1 MHKPPL
7 RPQIIAAYFALTH
20 TMFFMLHH
28 RLLFFSAYRVNR
40 KFTWIPL
47 TVKGYG
53 FCLSGFMCLLFTTFT
68 AIGQATFPVTDP
80 YQQFFEA
87 RQWFNEGNYGLS
99 YPVFKE
105 LDRKMASGEIT
116 ERQLQQDEVRFYTIA
131 CELMQGNIAAER
143 HAAAYLEGNNT
154 PVYKAEL
161 GYYSGMYYFGKEQ
174 FDKASDAFGKTNADI
189 LAESHKT
196 RMQFA
201 YGYSL
206 LTQRRF
212 KEAKPLLNEARLKP
226 GSGNFIDANYYYGL
240 LAYNDGE
247 YSEAIRCF
255 EIAGNAPIYQPLAP
269 YYNASIQYALGNK
282 EKGLELAEKALKQGN
297 QFYDKE
303 LNQLIGHAYFEKG
316 DYIKATP
323 YLENYVNSAIKVK
336 REDLYELAFCYY
348 QQKNWKKSIEMFRPL
363 SDGKDSLS
371 QHAMYLLGDAYL
383 KTNDKANAKTAFRF
397 CAANTSNPVIREQ
410 SLFNDGKLSH
420 DLGFDAEATQILKQF
435 INEYPKSEHAAEARD
450 LLVASLSNTS
460 NYKEALTLYE
470 GLPNKGPAGQ
480 RVYPRLLYNR
490 AQEEINDRRLEEAEK
505 LLDKA
510 IKAPYNEEVL
520 PLAKFW
526 KGELAFFKKEYN
538 DAVKYMGEYL
548 ARPVVAGETNTAN
561 AKYTIA
567 YSHLLSGQYGLAE
580 KGFEGLINAREF
592 SPSQV
597 EDVKMR
603 YADACYMQKNFSR
616 AKPVYSEAADHKSDF
631 ADYATYQL
639 GMIAGAEN
647 KAQQKISLL
656 QGVDKNFPSS
666 LLAPVANLEIANTLL
681 GEEKYRDALPWL
693 TKVLSA
699 KGGDNLKPEALLKQ
713 GLAYYN
719 LENSNEA
726 LNSFK
731 LLLGRYGDSPEAEEA
746 IDNVRSIFIEQGKPN
761 DFIAFMKG
769 SGRDLDKNTAD
780 SLSFVAAE
788 LQLGEGKKDQAL
800 KGLLAYLNDYPEG
813 RYAVQANWYT
823 AELYRD
829 RKDLKNAIPFYEKL
843 VSLAPN
849 KHAEASM
856 LQAARYYYFEQKNY
870 SRATEF
876 YNALADNA
884 SNQDNKVEALR
895 GLVRCHYYTGA
906 YEAATRYASE
916 LLGQRG
922 IGTDDK
928 IFSNL
933 VLGKNAQQQ
942 GNFSEAIRYFKE
954 VANLNKAEYGAE
966 ARFEIAASLFNQQK
980 WEEAENAAFE
990 TIKKSGSYVVWVTR
1004 SYLLLGDI
1012 YHKQKDYFN
1021 AKATYKSVAENA
1033 QIEALKDEAYRK
1045 LTVVE
1050 KEEKEQSKISQ

>member
-1 MHKPPL
+1 MFNNKFLFCSKHSGKGENTGRCITFQHVFL
-7 RPQIIAAYFALTH
+7 RVLVIYLWVFNYLIA
-20 TMFFMLHH
+20 
-28 RLLFFSAYRVNR
+28 S
-40 KFTWIPL
+40 
-47 TVKGYG
+47 
-53 FCLSGFMCLLFTTFT
+53 
-68 AIGQATFPVTDP
+68 GQATFPVTDP

-87 RQWFNEGNYGLS
+87 RQWFTEGNYGLS

-105 LDRKMASGEIT
+105 LERRMANGELR
-116 ERQLQQDEVRFYTIA
+116 ERQLQYDEVRFYTIA

-143 HAAAYLEGNNT
+143 HATEYLNGNNT
-154 PVYKAEL
+154 PVYKAQL
-161 GYYSGMYYFGKEQ
+161 GYYAGTYYFTKEQ
-174 FDKASDAFGKTNADI
+174 FNKACEAFSKTSADALPAN
-189 LAESHKT
+189 HKS

-212 KEAKPLLNEARLKP
+212 KEAKPLLNEARLDA

-240 LAYNDGE
+240 LAYNDRD
-247 YSEAIRCF
+247 YNEAIRCF
-255 EIAGNAPIYQPLAP
+255 EIAGNAPVYQPLAP

-282 EKGLELAEKALKQGN
+282 EKGLELAEKALRQGN
-297 QFYDKE
+297 QFYEKE

-316 DYIKATP
+316 DYPKATP
-323 YLENYVNSAIKVK
+323 FLENYVNASTKVK
-336 REDLYELAFCYY
+336 REDLYELAYCYY
-348 QQKNWKKSIEMFRPL
+348 QQKNWKKSIEMFKPL

-397 CAANTSNPVIREQ
+397 CAANTSNPVIREY
-410 SLFNDGKLSH
+410 SMFNDGKLSH
-420 DLGFDAEATQILKQF
+420 DLGFDAEATQILKNF
-435 INEYPKSEHAAEARD
+435 LSDYPKSENVAEARD

-460 NYKEALTLYE
+460 NYKEALALYE
-470 GLPNKGPAGQ
+470 SLPNKGPAGQ

-490 AQEEINDRRLEEAEK
+490 AQEELNDRRLDEAEK

-510 IKAPYNEEVL
+510 IAAPNNEDVL

-526 KGELAFFKKEYN
+526 KGELAFFKKEYEP
-538 DAVKYMGEYL
+538 AIKYMNDYL
-548 ARPVVAGETNTAN
+548 AIPIVAGEANRAN
-561 AKYTIA
+561 AKYTVA
-567 YSHLLSGQYGLAE
+567 YSQLLRGQYGAAE
-580 KGFEGLINAREF
+580 KGFEELVNAKEF
-592 SPSQV
+592 SPAQK

-603 YADACYMQKNFSR
+603 YADACYMQKNFGR
-616 AKPVYSEAADHKSDF
+616 AKPLYNDAADRKTDF
-631 ADYATYQL
+631 ADYALYQL

-647 KAQQKISLL
+647 KSQQKISLL
-656 QGVDKNFPSS
+656 QSVDKSYPAS
-666 LLAPVANLEIANTLL
+666 LLAPVANLEIANTYL
-681 GEEKYRDALPWL
+681 GDEKYRDALPWL
-693 TKVLSA
+693 AKVLSA
-699 KGGDNLKPEALLKQ
+699 KGTENLKPEALLKQ

-719 LENSNEA
+719 LDNSTEA
-726 LNSFK
+726 LSSFK
-731 LLLGRYGDSPEAEEA
+731 LLLNRYGDSPEAEEA

-761 DFIAFMKG
+761 DFIAFMKA
-769 SGRDLDKNTAD
+769 SGRDLDRSTAD

-788 LQLGEGKKDQAL
+788 IQLSEGKRDMAL
-800 KGLLAYLNDYPEG
+800 KGLLKYLEDYPDG
-813 RYAVQANWYT
+813 RYMVQANWYT

-829 RKDLKNAIPFYEKL
+829 KKDLKSGISFYEKL

-856 LQAARYYYFEQKNY
+856 LQAARYYYFDQKNY
-870 SRATEF
+870 SRAIEF
-876 YNALADNA
+876 YNGLAENA
-884 SNQDNKVEALR
+884 SSQDNKVEALR

-906 YEAATRYASE
+906 YEAATRYAND

-933 VLGKNAQQQ
+933 VLGKNAQQLS
-942 GNFSEAIRYFKE
+942 NFNDAIKYYKE

-966 ARFEIAASLFNQQK
+966 ARFGIAECLFSQSK
-980 WEEAENAAFE
+980 FEDAENAAFE

-1012 YHKQKDYFN
+1012 YYKQKDYFN

-1033 QIEALKDEAYRK
+1033 QIEDLKEEAVKK
-1045 LTVVE
+1045 LAMVE
-1050 KEEKEQSKISQ
+1050 KEEKEQSKIVQ